1 MLKRLFSKWRRVRL
15 TNLGKPRVSIAKRD
29 PVAPVLGQP
38 VLLGDSLQPAVG
50 HRQLHLNVV
59 LPVLGLV
66 VSPQRCQWP
75 VHASFTYIAYN
86 TIFRLLS
93 FAFTDSH
100 SQHEQCSTI
109 VDSPF
114 FSNALFRSPGI
125 LTKIFFNLILLPILK
140 NTTRF
145 RLAVDFF
152 FVSTFVTWAINCKQL
167 EHPWNR

>member
-1 MLKRLFSKWRRVRL
+1 
-15 TNLGKPRVSIAKRD
+15 VSIAKRD

-93 FAFTDSH
+93 FAFTDS
-100 SQHEQCSTI
+100 
-109 VDSPF
+109 F
-114 FSNALFRSPGI
+114 FKGKNEGFIQSSAISYNLVQIIAQNCPPTSRKLK
-125 LTKIFFNLILLPILK
+125 TNEYNKIKYI
-140 NTTRF
+140 
-145 RLAVDFF
+145 AVL
-152 FVSTFVTWAINCKQL
+152 N
-167 EHPWNR
+167 